1 MKTAATPHQIT
12 TVAELEALYG
22 APVGAAVVKEVDFI
36 TDEYRGF
43 VEKAPFVVI
52 ATVGPDGT
60 DCSPRGDPA
69 GFVRV
74 VDRKRLLIP
83 DRSGN
88 NRIDSLRNLVH
99 DPRISLLF
107 LVPGVSETL
116 RINGRARIVV
126 DPALAA
132 SFVIN
137 GKTPRTLLEVTADRV
152 YFQCAKALIRSRLW
166 SADAQVPRSAL
177 PTCGQILAAIS
188 GGAFDAAE
196 YDRAYPDRIRQTIY

>member
-1 MKTAATPHQIT
+1 MKAAAEPHQVT
-12 TVAELEALYG
+12 TIAELEALYG
-22 APVGAAVVKEVDFI
+22 APVGAAVTKEVDFI
-36 TDEYRGF
+36 TDEYRAF
-43 VEKAPFVVI
+43 AERAPFVVV
-52 ATVGPDGT
+52 ATVGPEGT

-74 VDRKRLLIP
+74 VDRKHLLIP
-83 DRSGN
+83 DRPGN

-132 SFVIN
+132 TFVIN
-137 GKTPRTLLEVTADRV
+137 GKAPRTLLEVTADRV

-166 SADAQVPRSAL
+166 STDAHVPRSAL
-177 PTCGQILAAIS
+177 PTCGEILAAIS
-188 GGAFDAAE
+188 SDAFDAAE
-196 YDRAYPDRIRQTIY
+196 YDRTYPDRIRQTIY

>member
-1 MKTAATPHQIT
+1 MKAAAEPHQVT
-12 TVAELEALYG
+12 TIAELEALYG
-22 APVGAAVVKEVDFI
+22 APVGAAVAKEIDYI
-36 TDEYRGF
+36 TDEYRAF
-43 VEKAPFVVI
+43 AETAPFVVV
-52 ATVGPDGT
+52 ATVGPEGT

-74 VDRKRLLIP
+74 VDRKHLLIP
-83 DRSGN
+83 DRPGN

-116 RINGRARIVV
+116 RINGRARIIA

-132 SFVIN
+132 TFVVN
-137 GKTPRTLLEVTADRV
+137 GKAPRTLLEVTAERV

-177 PTCGQILAAIS
+177 PTCGEILAAIS
-188 GGAFDAAE
+188 SDAFDAAE
-196 YDRAYPDRIRQTIY
+196 YDRT

>member
-1 MKTAATPHQIT
+1 MKTAAAPHQIT
-12 TVAELEALYG
+12 TIAELDALYG
-22 APVGAAVVKEVDFI
+22 APVGAAVAKEVDFI
-36 TDEYRGF
+36 TDEYRAF
-43 VEKAPFVVI
+43 VDKAPFVVI
-52 ATVGPDGT
+52 ATVGPEGT

-83 DRSGN
+83 DRPGN
-88 NRIDSLRNLVH
+88 NRLDSLRNLMH
-99 DPRISLLF
+99 DPHISLLF
-107 LVPGVSETL
+107 LVPGVSETR

-132 SFVIN
+132 SFIIN
-137 GKTPRTLLEVTADRV
+137 GKAPRTLLEVTADRV

-177 PTCGQILAAIS
+177 PTCGEILAAIS

>member
-1 MKTAATPHQIT
+1 MKTAAAPHQIT
-12 TVAELEALYG
+12 TIAELDALYG
-22 APVGAAVVKEVDFI
+22 APVGAAVAKEVDFI
-36 TDEYRGF
+36 TDEYRAF
-43 VEKAPFVVI
+43 VDKAPFVVI
-52 ATVGPDGT
+52 ATVGPEGT

-83 DRSGN
+83 DRPGN
-88 NRIDSLRNLVH
+88 NRLDSLRNLMH
-99 DPRISLLF
+99 DPHISLLF

-132 SFVIN
+132 SFIIN
-137 GKTPRTLLEVTADRV
+137 GKAPRTLLEVTADRV

-177 PTCGQILAAIS
+177 PTCGEILAAIS

>member
-1 MKTAATPHQIT
+1 MSAAAESRHVSTL
-12 TVAELEALYG
+12 AELEALYG
-22 APVGAAVVKEVDFI
+22 TPVGASIIKEVDHI
-36 TDEYRGF
+36 TDQYRAF
-43 VEKAPFVVI
+43 AEKAPFVVV
-52 ATVGPDGT
+52 ATVGPEGT

-74 VDRKRLLIP
+74 IDRKRLLIP
-83 DRSGN
+83 DRQGN

-107 LVPGVSETL
+107 LVPGVNETL
-116 RINGRARIVV
+116 RINGRARILV

-132 SFVIN
+132 SFAIN
-137 GKTPRTLLEVTADRV
+137 GKAPHTLLEVTAERV

-177 PTCGQILAAIS
+177 PTTGEILAAIS
-188 GGAFDAAE
+188 DNAIDAAE

>member
-1 MKTAATPHQIT
+1 MNAVAGPHQVT
-12 TVAELEALYG
+12 TIAELEALYG
-22 APVGAAVVKEVDFI
+22 APVGASVTKEVDFI
-36 TDEYRGF
+36 TDEYRVF
-43 VEKAPFVVI
+43 AEKAPFVVV

-74 VDRKRLLIP
+74 IDRKRLLIP
-83 DRSGN
+83 DRQGN
-88 NRIDSLRNLVH
+88 NRIDSMRNLVH

-132 SFVIN
+132 TFVIN
-137 GKTPRTLLEVTADRV
+137 GKTPRTLLEITADRV
-152 YFQCAKALIRSRLW
+152 YYQCSKALIRSRLW
-166 SADAQVPRSAL
+166 SADAQVPRAAL
-177 PTCGQILAAIS
+177 PTCGEILAAIS
-188 GGAFDAAE
+188 DNAIDAAE
-196 YDRAYPDRIRQTIY
+196 YDRTYPDRIKQTIY

>member
-1 MKTAATPHQIT
+1 MSTAAESRQVNTL
-12 TVAELEALYG
+12 AELEALYG
-22 APVGAAVVKEVDFI
+22 APVGASITKEVDYI
-36 TDEYRGF
+36 TDQYRVF
-43 VEKAPFVVI
+43 AEKAPFVVI
-52 ATVGPDGT
+52 ATVGPEGT

-83 DRSGN
+83 DRQGN

-107 LVPGVSETL
+107 LVPGVNETL
-116 RINGRARIVV
+116 RINGRARILV

-132 SFVIN
+132 SFAIN
-137 GKTPRTLLEVTADRV
+137 GKTPHTLLEVTAERV

-177 PTCGQILAAIS
+177 PTSGEILAAIS
-188 GGAFDAAE
+188 DNAIDAAE
-196 YDRAYPDRIRQTIY
+196 YDRTYPDRIRQTIY